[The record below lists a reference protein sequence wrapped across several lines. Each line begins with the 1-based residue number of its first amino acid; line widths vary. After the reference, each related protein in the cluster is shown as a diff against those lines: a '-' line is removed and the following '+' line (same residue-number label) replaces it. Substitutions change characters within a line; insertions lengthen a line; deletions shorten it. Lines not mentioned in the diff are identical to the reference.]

1 MVTYYVKKDEVYK
14 VSATVNCAVYDAN
27 SNVFASCDA
36 GSIVTFKAPTSKIS
50 LSDNNAA
57 LTCISETPGDLS
69 GLTEHVNNSG
79 IHVSAKDKQ
88 TWNETAQNLPDITE
102 HINDSGI
109 HVTED
114 QKAALDDPTLNE
126 RVLNISTL
134 FPGAGG
140 GEKYDMFTFQQALSF
155 ANQYI
160 TIRGLS
166 SKVTGGLKVK
176 FKTLEGYYM
185 EYMWNGEGSITD
197 QTKWTSAGISKE
209 EFDAWKN
216 SLEGYAKNKFDVP
229 NAVVIT
235 DSFGNLVSSPIIS
248 VAELNTL
255 NDNLESLK
263 YALEEI
269 RNRLTALE
277 S

>member
-27 SNVFASCDA
+27 NKVFVSCDA
-36 GSIVTFKAPTSKIS
+36 GSIVTFKAPASKIS
-50 LSDNNAA
+50 LSDDNAA
-57 LTCISETPGDLS
+57 LTCISETSGDLS

-79 IHVSAKDKQ
+79 IHVSSKDREN
-88 TWNETAQNLPDITE
+88 WNGAVQNLPDIIE
-102 HINDSGI
+102 HIDDSGI
-109 HVTED
+109 HITDE

-216 SLEGYAKNKFDVP
+216 SLDGYAPNVFDIP
-229 NAVVIT
+229 NSVMIT
-235 DSFGNLVSSPIIS
+235 DSSGHMKPSRIIS